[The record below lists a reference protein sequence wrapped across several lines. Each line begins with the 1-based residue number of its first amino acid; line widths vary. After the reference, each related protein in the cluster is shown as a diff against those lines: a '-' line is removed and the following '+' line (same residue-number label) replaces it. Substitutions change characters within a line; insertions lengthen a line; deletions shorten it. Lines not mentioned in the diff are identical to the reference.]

1 MQPNDGLFK
10 TGLLVCWM
18 AIAGLAVTYPA
29 GAQTPDPVPVPVP
42 GDTGTE
48 GKKLKPIVIRV
59 LQDLAFGSYVAGNT
73 IGGQISIN
81 PETGRKSAL
90 GAFTAGG
97 DHSRG
102 EYEITGEPNQRF
114 VVTLPATGFNLA
126 GQQNQGPQLHRFSVY
141 IVSGAAHGNPRGAV
155 DPGSGNRVTGTLG
168 PDGKATLYL
177 GGTLVTRPGNRG
189 GFNSSFDFFVDYLP

>member
-29 GAQTPDPVPVPVP
+29 GAQTTDPAP
-42 GDTGTE
+42 GAS
-48 GKKLKPIVIRV
+48 KLKPIVIRT
-59 LQDLAFGSYVAGNT
+59 LQDLAFGRYVAGNT
-73 IGGQISIN
+73 IGGQISID
-81 PETGRKSAL
+81 PETGRKTSL
-90 GAFTAGG
+90 GAFSAGG

-114 VVTLPATGFNLA
+114 VVTLPAPGFNLA

-141 IVSGAAHGNPRGAV
+141 IVSGAAQGNPRGAV
-155 DPGSGNRVTGTLG
+155 DPGNGNRVTGTLG

-177 GGTLVTRPGNRG
+177 GGTLVTAPGNRG
-189 GFNSSFDFFVDYLP
+189 EFNSSFDFFVDYLP